1 MKTITK
7 TQSMLLWAAGFDK
20 VTAEEC
26 TSPEI
31 LKMTIAG
38 SMVFIPAFLALFSYS
53 YGFNFIFRNIIAAI
67 ACGIASAIVLFII
80 DRSIMAYGRPG
91 TFSLG
96 LIGRILLAVT
106 VGFLLAEPLILKIFE
121 DSIQE
126 QQFTEVN
133 VAKSNAAAPFDVRI
147 KRLQDQL
154 NEGQQRL
161 YNLQQAYTGE
171 MDGTGGSGIRNQGP
185 IFEKKYTDYEDYK
198 TQYASDKITTAAEIA
213 ELQKQKDNAL
223 TMAKDNQADGLIGR
237 MRALSQL
244 GNKEPIVHWTSWILR
259 IFFTLIELLPL
270 LIKMTPAGDKGLY
283 YKLVDMNDDEKQQ
296 IFEMSSKERLEYKQ
310 QEEKLRLTQAFAEL
324 CHKET
329 QIIAGNKEKDSLY
342 LMVKAH
348 EMAEKKIDFVGRAI
362 KSIKDEALLKQ
373 VLEQFEQIHAGFM
386 NTIDQLIARSNSNFS
401 PNRG

>member
-1 MKTITK
+1 MNPITK
-7 TQSMLLWAAGFDK
+7 IQSMLLWAAGFDK

-53 YGFNFIFRNIIAAI
+53 YGFNFIFKDIFIALV
-67 ACGIASAIVLFII
+67 CGIASSMVLFII

-91 TFSLG
+91 KFSWS
-96 LIGRILLAVT
+96 LIARGLLAIT
-106 VGFLLAEPLILKIFE
+106 VGFLLAEPLIIKIFD

-126 QQFTEVN
+126 QQFAEVN
-133 VAKSNAAAPFDVRI
+133 AAKSNTAATYDTKI
-147 KRLQDQL
+147 KSLQDQL
-154 NEGQQRL
+154 SVDQKHL
-161 YNLQQAYTGE
+161 YDLQQAYTAE

-185 IFEKKYTDYEDYK
+185 IFEKKYQDYQDYK
-198 TQYASDKITTAAEIA
+198 TLYTSNQIEVAKQIAA
-213 ELQKQKDNAL
+213 LQKQKNSAL
-223 TMAKDNQADGLIGR
+223 AMVEKNQADGLIGR

-244 GNKEPIVHWTSWILR
+244 GYKEPIVHSTSWILR

-270 LIKMTPAGDKGLY
+270 LIKMTPTGDKGLY

-296 IFEMSSKERLEYKQ
+296 IFQMSSKERLEYKQ
-310 QEEKLRLTQAFAEL
+310 QEEKMRLTQAFAEL

-342 LMVKAH
+342 LMAKAH
-348 EMAEKKIDFVGRAI
+348 EMAEKKIEFEAKAI
-362 KSIKDEALLKQ
+362 KSIKDETLLTQ
-373 VLEQFEQIHAGFM
+373 VLEQFEKIHAGLM
-386 NTIDQLIARSNSNFS
+386 NTIDQLIAKSNSNFS
-401 PNRG
+401 PNEG